1 MVAVWLASRS
11 QQYPS
16 ASERYSYNRL
26 RNRFVA
32 AFRPSSQT
40 SFSGLWQDTAGESC
54 VGDPVLPR
62 SLPYFIQ
69 LLSAASLKG
78 LRATP
83 LDAAMVLCRRLV
95 RRSIKPVSGACC

>member
-40 SFSGLWQDTAGESC
+40 SFRSLWRDTAGGSC

-69 LLSAASLKG
+69 LFL
-78 LRATP
+78 LRLRKVCAQ
-83 LDAAMVLCRRLV
+83 
-95 RRSIKPVSGACC
+95 PVSTRRWFLFGASAGGR